1 MRTVALVLAVASTVL
16 STTPAYAEPVGKIV
30 NAGSADAVSGS
41 YLVVLKDGAP
51 PDVAAK
57 YGAQVLE
64 RFSSAL
70 PAVLVAADEEQA
82 RQLAADPS
90 VRFVEQNTKVH
101 SASHDQLPRSAAAH
115 SATAAGAGVAP
126 AASAVPC
133 GLDRLDQVSLP
144 LDGVYRYPQSAGAG
158 VNVYLVDSGIDYRH
172 PDLAPRAKAG
182 FDAFGGD
189 GSDQNGDGTAMAGVI
204 AGTKYGV
211 AKKATL
217 ISVKVLDADG
227 GGTLAG
233 VIAGLDWIT
242 AHAKKPAVANF
253 VIGYTLSDALD
264 DAVRNSIASGV
275 TYVLS
280 AGASTHDVST
290 TSPARVAEAITVGSS
305 DCADKVAAFSNYG
318 AGLDLY
324 APGVDI
330 PTDAPGGGITT
341 QEGTNVSAAHASGA
355 AALYL
360 SNNPRRT
367 PAAVSTALTT
377 TALKN
382 TLTGIPTPTTP
393 NQLLHIPRR

>member
-1 MRTVALVLAVASTVL
+1 MRAVALVLAVASTVL
-16 STTPAYAEPVGKIV
+16 STVPAYAQPVGKIV

-51 PDVAAK
+51 PEVAAK
-57 YGAQVLE
+57 YGARVVE
-64 RFSSAL
+64 RFGSAL
-70 PAVLVAADEEQA
+70 SAVLVEAREEQA
-82 RQLAADPS
+82 RRLAADPS
-90 VRFVEQNTKVH
+90 VSFVEQNTKVH
-101 SASHDQLPRSAAAH
+101 SASRDRPVQSA
-115 SATAAGAGVAP
+115 
-126 AASAVPC
+126 AVPC
-133 GLDRLDQVSLP
+133 GLDRLDQVALP
-144 LDGVYRYPQSAGAG
+144 LDGVYRYPPSAGAG
-158 VNVYLVDSGIDYRH
+158 VNVYLVDSGIDYQH
-172 PDLAPRAKAG
+172 PDLQPRAKPG

-204 AGTKYGV
+204 GGTKYGV

-217 ISVKVLDADG
+217 VSVKVLDADG

-360 SNNPRRT
+360 SNHPRRT
-367 PAAVSTALTT
+367 PAAVATALTT
-377 TALKN
+377 TAIQN
-382 TLTGIPTPTTP
+382 TLTGVPTPTTP
-393 NQLLHIPRR
+393 NRLLHVPDR